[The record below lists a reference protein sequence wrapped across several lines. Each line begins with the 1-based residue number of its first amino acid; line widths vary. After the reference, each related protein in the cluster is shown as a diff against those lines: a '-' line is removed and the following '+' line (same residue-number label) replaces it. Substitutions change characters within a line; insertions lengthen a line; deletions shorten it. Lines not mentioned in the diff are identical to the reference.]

1 MIYNNLLNLVGNT
14 PLVYLEKF
22 SKKYNNNIYAKLES
36 FNLTG
41 SIKDRAAKYII
52 LDEIKKG
59 NLNKNGYII
68 APTSGNFGISI
79 AYISRILGYK
89 SIIVMPDNMSEER
102 KEILKAYGAKIV
114 LINKELGIVGA
125 IDEAKRIYNENKG
138 SIIIDQFNNLKNLE
152 IHYKT
157 TAQEIWDDLKENIDI
172 IIMGIG
178 SGGTI
183 SGIGRFF
190 KEKNKNIKII
200 GIEPSSSPLISK
212 GVKGEHFIQGI
223 GANLIPNILDLEVID
238 EIITISDEEI
248 FLSKKEIESF
258 EGLFLGISS
267 LAVVSTFLKIYNNY
281 KNKNIVLIFPDDGSK
296 YLSTK
301 FYKKS

>member
-183 SGIGRFF
+183 CGIGRFF